1 MKKFVLV
8 FAAVIAAAVIVLAAY
23 FAFCHNCVYVL
34 EPNVYAGRLLPEDAT
49 DSIRFTRSFTLYN
62 PGFKPVKISG
72 ITASCGCTNVE
83 NPKVV
88 PPLGKVTLE
97 ASVEFQ
103 ASGLIGKSV
112 DVAVKNSSRN
122 PVLMLS
128 LKAEVG
134 NFQTW
139 SPKSLAFGNV
149 TPKSLPEDRIFISQ
163 TTPLNAAPKIEVL
176 QKPGNFDISITREK
190 EATIKYR
197 DGSESLFTR
206 TAVSV
211 RMLDCL
217 ETGPHKETLKLKAD
231 AGSEHT
237 IEIPISWNAGPPCRF
252 SAFTYFFDRENPT
265 QKITVI
271 SESRGIIGIEKIEV
285 SDKRFSVS
293 RLKEEEMKAEFSV
306 EYRGNF
312 NKTVDAN
319 LKVFFHNGEHIST
332 DLKIL

>member
-8 FAAVIAAAVIVLAAY
+8 FAAVIAASVIVLAAY
-23 FAFCHNCVYVL
+23 FVFCHNRVYVL
-34 EPNVYAGRLLPEDAT
+34 EPNIYAGRLLPEDAT

-83 NPKVV
+83 NPKVI
-88 PPLGKVTLE
+88 PPFGKALLE

-149 TPKSLPEDRIFISQ
+149 NPKKLPEEKIFISA
-163 TTPLNAAPKIEVL
+163 TTAKNTAPEVEIL
-176 QKPGNFDISITREK
+176 GKPENFSVSISKGSSGEV
-190 EATIKYR
+190 KYA
-197 DGSESLFTR
+197 DGSEGMFTQ

-211 RMLDCL
+211 NMLDSRV
-217 ETGPHKETLKLKAD
+217 TGAHAETLRLRLTTD
-231 AGSEHT
+231 REHI
-237 IEIPISWNAGPPCRF
+237 IEIPISWNSAPPYRF
-252 SAFTYFFDRENPT
+252 SAYTYFFDKDNPSQT
-265 QKITVI
+265 VKISSDGNPLEIKKI
-271 SESRGIIGIEKIEV
+271 SV
-285 SDKRFSVS
+285 SDGRFKAS
-293 RLKEEEMKAEFSV
+293 KAAAKDAEAEFTV
-306 EYRGNF
+306 EYSGGF
-312 NKTVDAN
+312 DKTVDAK
-319 LKVFFHNGEHIST
+319 LEVVFHDGQSIST
-332 DLKIL
+332 DLRIL